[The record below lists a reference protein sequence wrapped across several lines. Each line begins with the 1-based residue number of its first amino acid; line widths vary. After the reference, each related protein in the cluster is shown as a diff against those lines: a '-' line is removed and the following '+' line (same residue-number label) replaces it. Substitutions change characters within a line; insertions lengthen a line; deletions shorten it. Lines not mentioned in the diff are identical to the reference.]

1 MKFETFLSYSNGQ
14 KETIDSQFKG
24 TVIEQIVQYQDK
36 YYKDIRKKR
45 FTSGWTWVEFEDSDN
60 IEVQVCVNE
69 SGYPILSSIDNV
81 YFYDDDYPNSGI
93 IQTLDFSQ
101 YEPEFAYQDLVF
113 RFSTE
118 EAIKAS
124 KKVTYTYSDY
134 YIIRHITGE
143 GLKLI
148 KEKELYTK

>member
-1 MKFETFLSYSNGQ
+1 MKFLTFLSYSNGR
-14 KETIDSQFKG
+14 KDTIVSQFKG

-36 YYKDIRKKR
+36 YNKDIRKKR

-60 IEVQVCVNE
+60 IEVQVCVNK

-81 YFYDDDYPNSGI
+81 YFYDDNYPYCDGV
-93 IQTLDFSQ
+93 QTLDFSQ
-101 YEPEFAYQDLVF
+101 YEPEFLYQALVF

-124 KKVTYTYSDY
+124 KKVTYSDY
-134 YIIRHITGE
+134 YIKRHITGE